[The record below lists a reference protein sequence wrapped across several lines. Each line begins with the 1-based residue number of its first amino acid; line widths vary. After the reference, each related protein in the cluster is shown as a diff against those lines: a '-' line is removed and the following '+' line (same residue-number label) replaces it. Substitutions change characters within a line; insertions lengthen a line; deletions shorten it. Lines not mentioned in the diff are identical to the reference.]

1 MPADGVSFVL
11 GMPSRECVDP
21 GALQATL
28 CSLFAFSLL
37 WEGVW
42 MVTAQAGGSVVD
54 LWWIC
59 DGSVMDL

>member
-1 MPADGVSFVL
+1 MPADGVSFML

-28 CSLFAFSLL
+28 CSLSAFSLL

-54 LWWIC
+54 L
-59 DGSVMDL
+59 